1 MYQKRNIRSSFVLFT
16 FLDKN
21 STIFF
26 NLLNFYYT
34 SPVYNTFEAYIITI
48 DGLINFLKKKGF
60 WDTYQILIQLKGHK
74 TDIHSFY
81 KKLNEF
87 SYYNSFFR
95 VKDELINK
103 GLIEIVRVARKK
115 YIKLTKKGVEV
126 YNKLSEINDLI
137 FT

>member
-1 MYQKRNIRSSFVLFT
+1 M
-16 FLDKN
+16 
-21 STIFF
+21 
-26 NLLNFYYT
+26 
-34 SPVYNTFEAYIITI
+34 YNTFEAYIITI

-60 WDTYQILIQLKGHK
+60 WDTYQILSQSKGHK

-81 KKLNEF
+81 KKLNAF

-103 GLIEIVRVARKK
+103 GLIEIVQVGRKK

-126 YNKLSEINDLI
+126 YNKLIEINDLI